1 MLQKISEQI
10 VKVGQRPEI
19 ETDKK
24 TNIYYSMLLLIC
36 YSWRIV
42 DQSQLVFFFFFSF
55 LIRYIFTAA
64 NGACVMWT
72 KVNLKAL
79 VMRAEDSAN
88 KKSLNFLF
96 SFSLLGL
103 INSTICFVYFLEEEE
118 EEDSTQL
125 SVMNEV
131 KKKKKKNFA
140 VVWPRHHLFCCR
152 EKQQNPSPNRKHMQR
167 SKY

>member
-1 MLQKISEQI
+1 MNRSSKWANAPKSKRIRKRTYIIQCCCWSAT
-10 VKVGQRPEI
+10 VGE
-19 ETDKK
+19 
-24 TNIYYSMLLLIC
+24 SLINPN
-36 YSWRIV
+36 W
-42 DQSQLVFFFFFSF
+42 FFFFFSF

-72 KVNLKAL
+72 KVNVKAL